1 MGRRGRLPAFWLA
14 VAGVSVLSPVVFNL
28 AADRFGDMIPS
39 LRTLNDYATRRN
51 G

>member
-1 MGRRGRLPAFWLA
+1 MRRGQLPAFWLA
-14 VAGVSVLSPVVFNL
+14 VGGVAILAPIVFNI
-28 AADRFGDMIPS
+28 ASDRLGDKVPG

>member
-1 MGRRGRLPAFWLA
+1 MFGKRVSFWLA
-14 VAGVSVLSPVVFNL
+14 VAGVTVVTPPLINL
-28 AADRFGDMIPS
+28 AADRVGDKVPG

>member
-1 MGRRGRLPAFWLA
+1 MRSSRLVAFWLA
-14 VAGVSVLSPVVFNL
+14 VAGVSVLAPVMFNL
-28 AADRFGDMIPS
+28 ASDRLGDSLPA

>member
-1 MGRRGRLPAFWLA
+1 MRKGQLPAFWLA
-14 VAGVSVLSPVVFNL
+14 VAGVSIIAPIVFNI
-28 AADRFGDMIPS
+28 AADRAGDKLPA